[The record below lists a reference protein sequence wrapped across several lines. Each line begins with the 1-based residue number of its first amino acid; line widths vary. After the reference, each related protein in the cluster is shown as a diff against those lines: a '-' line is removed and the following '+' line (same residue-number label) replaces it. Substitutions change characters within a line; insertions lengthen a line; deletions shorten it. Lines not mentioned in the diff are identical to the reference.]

1 MNEEKKKK
9 RKEEDPEM
17 EEEMEEENND
27 DDDVEVINP
36 YKEADPLNLAPLDSD
51 TESEDTAV
59 APTPKDHEFLL
70 LAQQQNTAHSNPEE
84 LQSDGDKYLGQN
96 SPDVKEVAA
105 QHIEQD
111 RATRETLMEPQD
123 TAVIYRGKSQR
134 ERWGNH
140 PAYVNVL
147 LNFMK
152 CTPLFSHDNEGA
164 VEYPLVRE
172 NREYSNIAA
181 YTQRFNELVL
191 LCPEMVPSEKKKVEA
206 YIRGLPKNIKGET
219 TSSRPVVLN
228 EAAEWLYLNGAEFTK
243 PRLKELLK
251 QQEKMFDT
259 NVVKEATRA
268 MHAQRELIDKVEMCE
283 VKRMTLNLLDARYLT
298 FDVMPIELVRFDVII
313 GMDWLVER
321 DVVIV
326 CGKKEVHV
334 PYKNKTLVVKGDSGA
349 SRLKVISCIKA
360 RKYIER
366 GSQLFLAQVTE
377 KEPSKKQLQ
386 DVPVIHTFP
395 EEFLYDTCGLPP
407 PRQFSLEDQLKELLE
422 KGFIRPSSSP
432 WGAPVLFV
440 KKKDRSFRMCID
452 YRELNKLTVKNRY
465 PLPRIDDL
473 FDQLQGSSIY
483 SKIDL
488 RSGPMNRVCKPYLGK
503 LRSYFNCDILIYIP
517 RIQKST
523 KPFEIILVKLLKKS
537 NSKTRPKTRSGDF
550 LGLSRYNLLGSPLI
564 NNKVVYWDPPVQ
576 GLRLSE
582 IGLHPIT
589 DRRSQTIFRKNKKY
603 EWGTEEDEAFETL
616 KHKLCSAP
624 ILALPEGTENFVVYC
639 DASHKGYGSI
649 LMHREKVIAY
659 ASRQLKKH
667 EENYTTH
674 DLELGAPGKPTCG
687 RRPVERT
694 ENQKGI
700 DPRKRRYTPI
710 IPERINRSSNA
721 QTDAKRKRKT
731 KKLKNP
737 WKADQANILSP
748 FHWKNPNAL
757 KDEFGSDQDLSRLK
771 AALLWP
777 NMKDEIAT
785 YVNKCLTCA
794 KVKAEHQKPS
804 GLLQQPEIPEWKW
817 EKITIGFQLRIFQE
831 TPSGNDFHL
840 VIVEQ
845 FKRILDITTIQER
858 DGNPKEYEHC
868 LPPETDGQSERTIQ
882 TLEDMLRACVI
893 DFGSSW
899 DRHLPLVEF
908 SYNNS
913 YQTSIKLPMFIEA
926 L

>member
-17 EEEMEEENND
+17 EEEMEEENDD

-283 VKRMTLNLLDARYLT
+283 VKLGTVRCNNWNG
-298 FDVMPIELVRFDVII
+298 LVGRTRCRHRVRKKIHRKRIPVVLSSSDR
-313 GMDWLVER
+313 ER
-321 DVVIV
+321 
-326 CGKKEVHV
+326 
-334 PYKNKTLVVKGDSGA
+334 T
-349 SRLKVISCIKA
+349 
-360 RKYIER
+360 
-366 GSQLFLAQVTE
+366 
-377 KEPSKKQLQ
+377 SKKQLQ
-386 DVPVIHTFP
+386 DVPMIHTFP

-422 KGFIRPSSSP
+422 KGFICPSSSP

-440 KKKDRSFRMCID
+440 KKKDRSFCMCID

-465 PLPRIDDL
+465 PLPRIDDM